1 MKLFTEEQIVAEN
14 ERRKQ
19 MRIAEQEL
27 STSFRKS
34 ILAHL
39 KGEKPLEVAPEAD
52 AFDMLDEADL
62 ASLSD
67 SMVKHRV
74 MMAPLVFDRKGRL
87 IDGRNRLKALTMVD
101 RVVSRVDATTD
112 NYHYI
117 LDFKRDPRDADPKGV
132 FVEFKVKVIEADPE
146 TVTDAVLAG
155 NIHRRHL
162 NASQKAAIVAK
173 LTPAM
178 DVGTRTKRAGAKSGA
193 ARSGSKSNNSSNDE
207 MFKSDDQRAK
217 EAGVSQATITRA
229 RRDHKLDPEITDAV
243 IAGDKQKADELREAA
258 KAKAEPKAKPAT
270 NTKAPAKPKPAAKA
284 KPKVNQPK
292 IDNASVK
299 LIVDGLNQIAADQKA
314 IATVF
319 ETAWNLLEAANRDRL
334 LDRLEAERTEQ
345 EKPAAE
351 QEKAA

>member
-19 MRIAEQEL
+19 MRIAEEEL
-27 STSFRKS
+27 STSFRRS

-52 AFDMLDEADL
+52 AFDMLDEDDL
-62 ASLSD
+62 AKLSD

-112 NYHYI
+112 NFHYV
-117 LDFKRDPRDADPKGV
+117 LDYKRDPRDTDPKGV
-132 FVEFKVKVIEADPE
+132 FVEFKVKVIEANPE

-162 NASQKAAIVAK
+162 TPSQKAAIVAK

-178 DVGTRTKRAGAKSGA
+178 DPKEQRKRASAKGVA
-193 ARSGSKSNNSSNDE
+193 ARLSGKTTDLPNGKPV
-207 MFKSDDQRAK
+207 KSDDDRAK
-217 EAGVSQATITRA
+217 EAGVGRRTLARA

-243 IAGDKQKADELREAA
+243 IAGDKQKANELREAA

-270 NTKAPAKPKPAAKA
+270 KAKAPAKPKPATKA
-284 KPKVNQPK
+284 KPKVDQPN

-299 LIVDGLNQIAADQKA
+299 LIVDGLKQIAADQKA

-319 ETAWNLLEAANRDRL
+319 ETAWNLLEVANRDRL
-334 LDRLEAERTEQ
+334 LDRLEAERSEQ
-345 EKPAAE
+345 EMAA
-351 QEKAA
+351 